1 MDFPFLDSA
10 AAQCTKIAAAIRVDS
25 TLVSPIANEAT
36 ESNSAASQE
45 KIKKVA
51 FLRLKKEVKY
61 LNDNQ
66 CAQCGTPASPGAKY
80 CESCG
85 APLAAPAAQ
94 PARATSA
101 PAPGYQAPR
110 SYVPHI
116 APPYQGV
123 AIRFVAIL
131 IDTIIIAII
140 GGILSVPFNAL
151 TVITNSASGTVTLSP
166 AGAVGGLVSL
176 AVFVLYFTLLEGHYG
191 QTVGKM
197 AVKIKVVRETDGAP
211 IDYSEAAVRT
221 ILRVLDFV
229 PYIVP
234 YLLGA
239 ILIWSSEEKQRLGDR
254 VAHTVV
260 IKA

>member
-1 MDFPFLDSA
+1 
-10 AAQCTKIAAAIRVDS
+10 VDE
-25 TLVSPIANEAT
+25 I
-36 ESNSAASQE
+36 
-45 KIKKVA
+45 
-51 FLRLKKEVKY
+51 
-61 LNDNQ
+61 Q
-66 CAQCGTPASPGAKY
+66 CAQCGTPTPPGAKY

-85 APLAAPAAQ
+85 APLAGQAAQ
-94 PARATSA
+94 PVQPTFA

-110 SYVPHI
+110 SYVPY
-116 APPYQGV
+116 AASPYQGV

-151 TVITNSASGTVTLSP
+151 AVVTNSASGTVTFSLAS
-166 AGAVGGLVSL
+166 AVGGLVSL
-176 AVFVLYFTLLEGHYG
+176 AVFILYFTLLEGHYG

-197 AVKIKVVRETDGAP
+197 AVKIKVVREADGAP

-221 ILRVLDFV
+221 ILRFLDAI
-229 PYIVP
+229 PYFIP

-260 IKA
+260 VKAR

>member
-1 MDFPFLDSA
+1 
-10 AAQCTKIAAAIRVDS
+10 
-25 TLVSPIANEAT
+25 
-36 ESNSAASQE
+36 
-45 KIKKVA
+45 
-51 FLRLKKEVKY
+51 
-61 LNDNQ
+61 LNTNQ
-66 CAQCGTPASPGAKY
+66 CAHCGTPASPGAKY

-85 APLAAPAAQ
+85 APLGTQPAQALQPSFAPA
-94 PARATSA
+94 S
-101 PAPGYQAPR
+101 GYQAPR
-110 SYVPHI
+110 SYVPRL

-140 GGILSVPFNAL
+140 GGILSAPFNAL
-151 TVITNSASGTVTLSP
+151 TVIPNSASGTATISL
-166 AGAVGGLVSL
+166 ATAVGGLVSL

-197 AVKIKVVRETDGAP
+197 AVKIQVVREADGAP

-221 ILRVLDFV
+221 ILRFLDLIPF
-229 PYIVP
+229 IIP

-239 ILIWSSEEKQRLGDR
+239 LLIWSSEEKQRLGDR

-260 IKA
+260 LKAE

>member
-1 MDFPFLDSA
+1 M
-10 AAQCTKIAAAIRVDS
+10 
-25 TLVSPIANEAT
+25 NE
-36 ESNSAASQE
+36 
-45 KIKKVA
+45 
-51 FLRLKKEVKY
+51 
-61 LNDNQ
+61 NQ
-66 CAQCGTPASPGAKY
+66 CARCGTPASPGAKY

-85 APLAAPAAQ
+85 APLGTQPAQAVQPTFAPA
-94 PARATSA
+94 S
-101 PAPGYQAPR
+101 GYQAPR
-110 SYVPHI
+110 TYVPHV

-151 TVITNSASGTVTLSP
+151 AVITSSASGTVTVSP
-166 AGAVGGLVSL
+166 ASAVGGLVSL

-197 AVKIKVVRETDGAP
+197 AVKIKVVREADGAQ

-221 ILRVLDFV
+221 ILRFLDLI
-229 PYIVP
+229 PYIIP

-239 ILIWSSEEKQRLGDR
+239 TLIWSSDKKQRLGDR
-254 VAHTVV
+254 VARTVV
-260 IKA
+260 VKA

>member
-1 MDFPFLDSA
+1 M
-10 AAQCTKIAAAIRVDS
+10 
-25 TLVSPIANEAT
+25 NE
-36 ESNSAASQE
+36 
-45 KIKKVA
+45 
-51 FLRLKKEVKY
+51 
-61 LNDNQ
+61 NQ
-66 CAQCGTPASPGAKY
+66 CAQCGSSASPGAKY

-85 APLAAPAAQ
+85 APLAVQTAQTAQ
-94 PARATSA
+94 PTFA
-101 PAPGYQAPR
+101 PESGYQVPR

-140 GGILSVPFNAL
+140 GGILSAPFNAL
-151 TVITNSASGTVTLSP
+151 AVITNSASGTVTVSP
-166 AGAVGGLVSL
+166 AGAIGGLVSL
-176 AVFVLYFTLLEGHYG
+176 AVFVLYFTLFEGHYG

-197 AVKIKVVRETDGAP
+197 AVRIKVVRETDGAP
-211 IDYSEAAVRT
+211 IDYSEAAVRA
-221 ILRVLDFV
+221 ILRFLDLI
-229 PYIVP
+229 PCIIP

>member
-1 MDFPFLDSA
+1 MILPRHNALKLQPLSA
-10 AAQCTKIAAAIRVDS
+10 SIHW
-25 TLVSPIANEAT
+25 VSLIANEAT
-36 ESNSAASQE
+36 ESDSAESQE
-45 KIKKVA
+45 KIKRVA
-51 FLRLKKEVKY
+51 LLRLKKEVKY
-61 LNDNQ
+61 LNENQ
-66 CAQCGTPASPGAKY
+66 CAQCGAPAAPGAKF

-94 PARATSA
+94 PARATFA
-101 PAPGYQAPR
+101 PAPAYQAPR
-110 SYVPHI
+110 SYVPHV

-123 AIRFVAIL
+123 AIRFVALL

-151 TVITNSASGTVTLSP
+151 AVITNSASGTVTLSL
-166 AGAVGGLVSL
+166 ASAVGGLVSL
-176 AVFVLYFTLLEGHYG
+176 AIFVLYFTLLEGHYG

-221 ILRVLDFV
+221 ILRFLDLI
-229 PYIVP
+229 PYIIP

>member
-1 MDFPFLDSA
+1 M
-10 AAQCTKIAAAIRVDS
+10 
-25 TLVSPIANEAT
+25 NE
-36 ESNSAASQE
+36 
-45 KIKKVA
+45 
-51 FLRLKKEVKY
+51 
-61 LNDNQ
+61 NQ
-66 CAQCGTPASPGAKY
+66 CAHCGTPASPGAKY

-85 APLAAPAAQ
+85 APLGTQPAQAVQPTFAPA
-94 PARATSA
+94 S
-101 PAPGYQAPR
+101 GYQAPR
-110 SYVPHI
+110 TYVPHV

-151 TVITNSASGTVTLSP
+151 AVITSSASGTVTVSP
-166 AGAVGGLVSL
+166 ASAVGGLVSL

-197 AVKIKVVRETDGAP
+197 AVKIKVVREADGAQ

-221 ILRVLDFV
+221 ILRFLDLI
-229 PYIVP
+229 PYIIP

-239 ILIWSSEEKQRLGDR
+239 TLIWSSDKKQRLGDR
-254 VAHTVV
+254 VARTVV
-260 IKA
+260 VKA